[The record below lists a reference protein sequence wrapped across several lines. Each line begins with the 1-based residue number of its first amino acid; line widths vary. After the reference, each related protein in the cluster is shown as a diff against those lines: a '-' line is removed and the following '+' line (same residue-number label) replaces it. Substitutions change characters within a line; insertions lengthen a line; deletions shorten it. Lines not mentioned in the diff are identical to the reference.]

1 MIGFSQIQLP
11 SSGSSKVRT
20 ALYLSFYYAL
30 TIATIP
36 TSIAVSLVS
45 ALYDTEIKTFLGY
58 KKIKGGE
65 KISKKEYW
73 KIFGQ
78 DNIIKSIL
86 VSCVAGLT
94 IYYFFSKPLILAWLL
109 APIPLAIGI
118 ILLQP
123 ETRPAKLNPIA
134 LLKAS
139 LKLLSDGLYE
149 NLIGTKNMMSA
160 MKEHMM
166 PHMANDSIV
175 DSINTLKGEYG
186 EKIPEPNSVIRND
199 ELVEF
204 IKFVEEEKEFG
215 NNDKRGLVSFLKE
228 WCNDDKQV
236 HVSGLTGGQ
245 ILYLV
250 LKACNS
256 GDDESIAAKR
266 QELVRSLMYAMN
278 YAKGTV
284 VPETCFTGIIGAMLK
299 SLEGIHPGIEVKYLM
314 EDRIGMHAENEA
326 CEFIKKELRK
336 KKNHQEILDAWD
348 KLDDSSNQ
356 IISNF
361 IQEVKIPLMRRL
373 FSLNCSEQNVIDT
386 IENLEYIN
394 SDKLTDENKVR
405 SSLNVDSVTGIH
417 GSGLRNDR

>member
-1 MIGFSQIQLP
+1 MIGFSQVQFP
-11 SSGSSKVRT
+11 RSGSSKARV

-30 TIATIP
+30 TVVTIP
-36 TSIAVSLVS
+36 TSITVSLVS
-45 ALYDTEIKTFLGY
+45 SLYDAEIKTFLEY

-78 DNIIKSIL
+78 GNIIKSIL
-86 VSCVAGLT
+86 VSCIAGLT

-109 APIPLAIGI
+109 APMPLAIGI

-149 NLIGTKNMMSA
+149 NLIGAKNMISA

-175 DSINTLKGEYG
+175 NSINTLRGEYG
-186 EKIPEPNSVIRND
+186 EKIPEPNGIIHND
-199 ELVEF
+199 EFVKF
-204 IKFVEEEKEFG
+204 VKFVEGEKEFE
-215 NNDKRGLVSFLKE
+215 NNNKRDLISFLKE
-228 WCNDDKQV
+228 WCNDNGQV

-256 GDDESIAAKR
+256 GDSESITAKR
-266 QELVRSLMYAMN
+266 RELVESLKYAMN

-299 SLEGIHPGIEVKYLM
+299 SLEGIELGVHVYYHM
-314 EDRIGMHAENEA
+314 EETVGSHAEDEA
-326 CEFIKKELRK
+326 CEFIKKELKK
-336 KKNHQEILDAWD
+336 KKNHC
-348 KLDDSSNQ
+348 KL
-356 IISNF
+356 
-361 IQEVKIPLMRRL
+361 KI
-373 FSLNCSEQNVIDT
+373 
-386 IENLEYIN
+386 
-394 SDKLTDENKVR
+394 
-405 SSLNVDSVTGIH
+405 
-417 GSGLRNDR
+417 

>member
-1 MIGFSQIQLP
+1 MIGFSQVQFP
-11 SSGSSKVRT
+11 HSGSSKVRT

-45 ALYDTEIKTFLGY
+45 VLYDAEIKTFLGY

-78 DNIIKSIL
+78 GNIIKSIL
-86 VSCVAGLT
+86 VSCIAGLT

-123 ETRPAKLNPIA
+123 ETKPAKLNPIA

-139 LKLLSDGLYE
+139 LKLLSNGLYG
-149 NLIGTKNMMSA
+149 NLIGTKNMISA

-186 EKIPEPNSVIRND
+186 EKIPEPNGVIRSD
-199 ELVEF
+199 EFVEF
-204 IKFVEEEKEFG
+204 VKFVEGEKEFG
-215 NNDKRGLVSFLKE
+215 NNNKRELISFLKE

-256 GDDESIAAKR
+256 GDDESIASNR
-266 QELVRSLMYAMN
+266 PELIRSLMYAMN

-284 VPETCFTGIIGAMLK
+284 VPETCFTGIIGAILK
-299 SLEGIHPGIEVKYLM
+299 SLEGIHPGIRVEYLM

-326 CEFIKKELRK
+326 CEFIKEELKK

-348 KLDDSSNQ
+348 KSDDNSNQ
-356 IISNF
+356 IVSNF

-373 FSLNCSEQNVIDT
+373 FGLNCSEQNVIDT

-394 SDKLTDENKVR
+394 SDKLTDEDKAR
-405 SSLNVDSVTGIH
+405 SSLNVDSITSMYRFREAV
-417 GSGLRNDR
+417 

>member
-1 MIGFSQIQLP
+1 MIGFSQIQFP
-11 SSGSSKVRT
+11 RSGSSKVRT

-36 TSIAVSLVS
+36 TSIVVSLVS
-45 ALYDTEIKTFLGY
+45 VLYDTEIKTFLGY

-65 KISKKEYW
+65 KITKKEYW

-78 DNIIKSIL
+78 GNIIKSIL
-86 VSCVAGLT
+86 VACVAGLT
-94 IYYFFSKPLILAWLL
+94 IYHFFSKPLILAWLL
-109 APIPLAIGI
+109 APIPLAVGI

-123 ETRPAKLNPIA
+123 ETRPVKLNPIA

-166 PHMANDSIV
+166 PHMANNSIV

-186 EKIPEPNSVIRND
+186 EKIPEPNSVIHND
-199 ELVEF
+199 EFVKF
-204 IKFVEEEKEFG
+204 IQYIEGEKELG
-215 NNDKRGLVSFLKE
+215 NSNKKDLISFLNE

-256 GDDESIAAKR
+256 GDNESIAAKR

-284 VPETCFTGIIGAMLK
+284 IPETCFTGIAGAMLK
-299 SLEGIHPGIEVKYLM
+299 SLEGVHPGIRVEYLM
-314 EDRIGMHAENEA
+314 EDRIGICAENEA
-326 CEFIKKELRK
+326 CEFIKKELKK

-348 KLDDSSNQ
+348 ESADNSNQ
-356 IISNF
+356 ITSNF
-361 IQEVKIPLMRRL
+361 IQEITVPLMRRL

-386 IENLEYIN
+386 IENLEYID
-394 SDKLTDENKVR
+394 SKKLTDENKVG
-405 SSLNVDSVTGIH
+405 SSLNVNSVAGA
-417 GSGLRNDR
+417 GSEHRL